1 MNKKPLWMIWD
12 CVTGSVD
19 GFYFDKDIAEN
30 VFNMLKEEGCT
41 SIMLCEIKKR
51 PRGSR
56 FSFWGDRWGSNPRMP
71 DSQSGVLTTSPR
83 SPWMLIYLTN
93 LLP

>member
-1 MNKKPLWMIWD
+1 MEGGEKKMKDNIKVMNKKPLWMIWD

-51 PRGSR
+51 PRGATL
-56 FSFWGDRWGSNPRMP
+56 P
-71 DSQSGVLTTSPR
+71 DHLFHNKNDVGFYGRIKYTTNHNS
-83 SPWMLIYLTN
+83 
-93 LLP
+93 